1 MTWVL
6 TVAIALALSGCT
18 SRPTT
23 VAAPGDL
30 GLDCVWSW
38 CASKS
43 IALSRCAGSEA
54 NLDTPAF
61 RHCMRYEG
69 YQARSCDAG
78 TPDCSP
84 KILLLP

>member
-6 TVAIALALSGCT
+6 TVAIALALSGCA
-18 SRPTT
+18 SRSAS
-23 VAAPGDL
+23 VSAPGDL
-30 GLDCVWSW
+30 GLECVWNW

-54 NLDTPAF
+54 NFDTPAF

-84 KILLLP
+84 KIRLLP